1 MRVRLSLFSYE
12 SDHLFSDYVPCGED
26 RLKVDSEAG
35 SLHRKYMERKRK
47 KKKNKKKHDLGYL
60 FFFLP
65 LSLIF
70 PI

>member
-47 KKKNKKKHDLGYL
+47 KKKEKKNMTWVT
-60 FFFLP
+60 FFFS
-65 LSLIF
+65 SL
-70 PI
+70 